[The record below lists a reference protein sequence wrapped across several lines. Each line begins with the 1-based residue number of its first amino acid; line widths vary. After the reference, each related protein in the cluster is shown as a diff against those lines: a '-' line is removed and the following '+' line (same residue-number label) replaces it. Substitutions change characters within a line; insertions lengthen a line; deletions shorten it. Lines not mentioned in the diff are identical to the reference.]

1 MERRDRTETVEEGF
15 KTNREVSGM
24 DRIGVRDFIG
34 MTIGM
39 IIGTTIVMTTETT
52 GSRVTEK
59 EVIKTM
65 RGKVW

>member
-1 MERRDRTETVEEGF
+1 METVEEGF

-39 IIGTTIVMTTETT
+39 IIVMITKTT

-59 EVIKTM
+59 EVIRTM